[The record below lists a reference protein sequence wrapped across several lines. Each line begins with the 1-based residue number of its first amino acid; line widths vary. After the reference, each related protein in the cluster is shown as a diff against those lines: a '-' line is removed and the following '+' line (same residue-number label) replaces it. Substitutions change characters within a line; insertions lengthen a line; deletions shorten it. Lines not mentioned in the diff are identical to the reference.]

1 MTKFLSGCV
10 VCKKSPRPFS
20 PSKFD
25 DTCTESSTEFDFLNT
40 ASDSST
46 VSKIEEHE
54 LKDPETINL
63 TVDWEENL
71 EASKIEKIEI
81 VPSRIPP
88 IDEKNYVKNIEFS
101 NELLKYYQLLNTF
114 YSNTNQDEGMKKS
127 ENISTKKSE
136 LSSFRKIR
144 PQPATTQLSR
154 EEGQSVIDLTISKS
168 PTPDSTDTIKN
179 ININIEKSNDKKIDS
194 SNFSINVTSNNSN
207 INEFKISCKT
217 STPPKKRYNFY
228 LNEAASCSKN
238 LNSPFDLEKECLA
251 GSVAKVEEEIQYV
264 KKEEPS
270 SCSDGLTVKPITST
284 YLQLTRSMGLTDED
298 ALKID
303 DVVVSSFFY

>member
-1 MTKFLSGCV
+1 MNLT
-10 VCKKSPRPFS
+10 
-20 PSKFD
+20 
-25 DTCTESSTEFDFLNT
+25 
-40 ASDSST
+40 
-46 VSKIEEHE
+46 
-54 LKDPETINL
+54 KDPETINL

-71 EASKIEKIEI
+71 EASKIEKIET
-81 VPSRIPP
+81 VQNRIPHA
-88 IDEKNYVKNIEFS
+88 DENNYVKNIEFS

-114 YSNTNQDEGMKKS
+114 YSNTTTQDDGMKKI
-127 ENISTKKSE
+127 ENNLTKKSE

-144 PQPATTQLSR
+144 PQSATTQLSK

-179 ININIEKSNDKKIDS
+179 ININIENSNDKKIDS

-228 LNEAASCSKN
+228 LNEAASCSKS
-238 LNSPFDLEKECLA
+238 LNEKFDLEKNCIE
-251 GSVAKVEEEIQYV
+251 SVTTVEEEIQYV

-270 SCSDGLTVKPITST
+270 SSDGLTVRPITST

-303 DVVVSSFFY
+303 DVVVSSFFLKKIF

>member
-1 MTKFLSGCV
+1 M
-10 VCKKSPRPFS
+10 
-20 PSKFD
+20 
-25 DTCTESSTEFDFLNT
+25 
-40 ASDSST
+40 
-46 VSKIEEHE
+46 
-54 LKDPETINL
+54 
-63 TVDWEENL
+63 
-71 EASKIEKIEI
+71 
-81 VPSRIPP
+81 
-88 IDEKNYVKNIEFS
+88 KNIEFS

-114 YSNTNQDEGMKKS
+114 YSNTHDDGMKKL
-127 ENISTKKSE
+127 ENNLTKKSE

-144 PQPATTQLSR
+144 PQPATTLSR

-238 LNSPFDLEKECLA
+238 LNSTFDLEKRCIDGLT
-251 GSVAKVEEEIQYV
+251 KVEEEIQYV

-270 SCSDGLTVKPITST
+270 SSDGLTVRPITST

-303 DVVVSSFFY
+303 DIVVSSIFFLN